1 MIGRP
6 VSFLLTISHS
16 DALNTKAH
24 CPHHNGFA
32 GSFYSQV
39 RRYRV
44 TGTADGELISCLNH
58 PTHQDVGHFDIPA
71 PTWGCS
77 VDALWMTSPLRYA
90 VLNPTLYEAPPADHA
105 PIQGLSYT
113 LSTLTVPTL
122 LTLPSAS
129 TAAKAFRSLTT
140 TATTHL
146 RTLAGISSTAFFL
159 AFALSPRSARHP
171 YLLYTSVL
179 VAISR
184 LSVSDFVAPYLF
196 AHPHTPAQ
204 RQSPSATAR
213 KDRSATRRMEAS
225 YDVIGGS
232 DAHSDSA
239 SDRSI
244 EDDPAAAD
252 NNVNGEEVRGEVEVF
267 LKKQVVSTATAGLG
281 FLMAVVGIWGDGVA
295 VGYVSE
301 TVVNVVEF

>member
-1 MIGRP
+1 MASRG
-6 VSFLLTISHS
+6 VSALKFVGTVSLGLLT
-16 DALNTKAH
+16 
-24 CPHHNGFA
+24 
-32 GSFYSQV
+32 
-39 RRYRV
+39 
-44 TGTADGELISCLNH
+44 
-58 PTHQDVGHFDIPA
+58 
-71 PTWGCS
+71 
-77 VDALWMTSPLRYA
+77 
-90 VLNPTLYEAPPADHA
+90 
-105 PIQGLSYT
+105 GLSYT

-122 LTLPSAS
+122 LTLPTANEAS
-129 TAAKAFRSLTT
+129 KAFRSLAT
-140 TATTHL
+140 TARTHL

-184 LSVSDFVAPYLF
+184 LSVSDMVAPYLF
-196 AHPHTPAQ
+196 AHPHAPAQQ
-204 RQSPSATAR
+204 RQSSSSAPR
-213 KDRSATRRMEAS
+213 KDRSAARRMEAS

-244 EDDPAAAD
+244 EEDAATAD
-252 NNVNGEEVRGEVEVF
+252 SSFNGEEVRGEVESF

-281 FLMAVVGIWGDGVA
+281 FLMAVVGIWGDGA

>member
-1 MIGRP
+1 
-6 VSFLLTISHS
+6 
-16 DALNTKAH
+16 
-24 CPHHNGFA
+24 
-32 GSFYSQV
+32 
-39 RRYRV
+39 
-44 TGTADGELISCLNH
+44 
-58 PTHQDVGHFDIPA
+58 
-71 PTWGCS
+71 
-77 VDALWMTSPLRYA
+77 MT
-90 VLNPTLYEAPPADHA
+90 TPADQT

-140 TATTHL
+140 TARTHL
-146 RTLAGISSTAFFL
+146 RTLAGVSSTAFFL
-159 AFALSPRSARHP
+159 AFVLSPRSARHP
-171 YLLYTSVL
+171 YLLYTSAL

-196 AHPHTPAQ
+196 AHPHQPASSSSH
-204 RQSPSATAR
+204 RQSSSAAR

-225 YDVIGGS
+225 YDVIGS
-232 DAHSDSA
+232 DAHSEATLDSA

-244 EDDPAAAD
+244 EDDGATAD
-252 NNVNGEEVRGEVEVF
+252 VNGEEVRGEVEAF
-267 LKKQVVSTATAGLG
+267 LKKQVVSAATAGLG
-281 FLMAVVGIWGDGVA
+281 FLMAVVGIWGDGA